1 MHVEPEVYNIFNP
14 VKCIDLHVIT
24 PRNPTLPREQFT
36 RALLLFKHIH
46 FVHSCLNMLM
56 STAIIHLFYIEG
68 FLKKKRKK
76 EQQKKKKKDKDD
88 KNNDE
93 KADTE
98 SV

>member
-1 MHVEPEVYNIFNP
+1 MHVEPEFYNIFNP
-14 VKCIDLHVIT
+14 VKYIDLHVIT
-24 PRNPTLPREQFT
+24 PRNPTLPKEHLT
-36 RALLLFKHIH
+36 RTFLLLKHIL
-46 FVHSCLNMLM
+46 SCLNMFM

-88 KNNDE
+88 KNNDD

>member
-1 MHVEPEVYNIFNP
+1 LVTNTNK
-14 VKCIDLHVIT
+14 VKNKKTKPIPKRV
-24 PRNPTLPREQFT
+24 R
-36 RALLLFKHIH
+36 FKA
-46 FVHSCLNMLM
+46 S
-56 STAIIHLFYIEG
+56 AIIHLFYIEG

-88 KNNDE
+88 KNNDD